1 MKKEWAAEWNA
12 SKQPRKQRKYRH
24 NAPLHI
30 KRKYFHVHLAKEL
43 QKKYSKRQFGICKD
57 DKVRIMV
64 GDFKG
69 KEGKVTKV
77 LLKKGKV
84 YVEGIECI
92 KKDGSKAFIPLEPS
106 NLLIISL
113 GKEDRRQKRKVKK
126 EKKVQDKK

>member
-12 SKQPRKQRKYRH
+12 SKQPRKQKKYRY

-30 KRKYFHVHLAKEL
+30 KRRFFHVHLAKEL
-43 QKKYSKRQFGICKD
+43 QKKYNKRQLSIRKD

-92 KKDGSKAFIPLEPS
+92 KKDGSKAFIPLKPS
-106 NLLIISL
+106 NLLLISL
-113 GKEDRRQKRKVKK
+113 GKEDRRQKKIRRKN
-126 EKKVQDKK
+126 EKTS